1 MQSSS
6 QVSLGIDFELPTLK
20 PQFTHRQSSIAPVAL
35 SGRRVLLIGRKE
47 SWGMSLLESF
57 ENFGC
62 EFSFASAGSVTSEY
76 VTNGGYFLLLV
87 DSTVPPVRRRQITS
101 RLLQSEGSVF
111 YCYPVEYSCW
121 WIPALLFGEDCL
133 GAPAFRT
140 RDFVKEIER
149 LLQVAGVIHCSR
161 QLSAAK

>member
-1 MQSSS
+1 MQSTPEVTS
-6 QVSLGIDFELPTLK
+6 GIDFELPTLK
-20 PQFTHRQSSIAPVAL
+20 PKFTHRQSSIAPVAL
-35 SGRRVLLIGRKE
+35 SGRRVLLIGHKE
-47 SWGMSLLESF
+47 SWGMSLLKSF

-62 EFSFASAGSVTSEY
+62 EFSFASPGSVTSEA
-76 VTNGGYFLLLV
+76 VRNGGYFLLLV

-101 RLLQSEGSVF
+101 RLLQSEASVF
-111 YCYPVEYSCW
+111 YCYPVEYGCW
-121 WIPALLFGEDCL
+121 WIPALLFGDDRL

-149 LLQVAGVIHCSR
+149 LLQVAGTIQCSR